1 MSNQQDTTSSDLI
14 DQIGSKIVADHFG
27 LSRQRLHMWR
37 VRGIPH
43 LKRVAFQNL
52 ASQHGVT
59 PPADFLA
66 RLFTAKDAEKVS
78 A

>member
-1 MSNQQDTTSSDLI
+1 MSSQRDATSTQLI
-14 DQIGSKIVADHFG
+14 DRIGPQIVAGHFG

-43 LKRVAFQNL
+43 LKRLAFQNL
-52 ASQHGVT
+52 AVQHGVT

-66 RLFTAKDAEKVS
+66 VLFEAKDA
-78 A
+78 